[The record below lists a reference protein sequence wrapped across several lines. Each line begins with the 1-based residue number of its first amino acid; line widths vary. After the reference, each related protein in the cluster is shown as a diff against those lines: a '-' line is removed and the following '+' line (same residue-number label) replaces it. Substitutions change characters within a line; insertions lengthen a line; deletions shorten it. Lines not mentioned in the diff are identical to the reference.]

1 MREPGGIFTDPFA
14 PTLEPFG
21 RGSSLAFFLC
31 ETPEG
36 PAAASSSC
44 SRPKMCTFLKRLRYL
59 ITWDIVSQ
67 IPKC

>member
-21 RGSSLAFFLC
+21 RGSSLAFFLW
-31 ETPEG
+31 ETPDG

-44 SRPKMCTFLKRLRYL
+44 SRPKIYIFLT
-59 ITWDIVSQ
+59 ITL
-67 IPKC
+67 